1 MSRYSSLKGPT
12 VPWGYR
18 QSDKNSYVL
27 EPIEEQLDALEQ
39 AEQYLKQ
46 SSYKEVARWLTDYT
60 GRKITSMG
68 LWKRIKKDKSDRRR
82 HGQQKRYSTS
92 NEAEISV

>member
-18 QSDKNSYVL
+18 QSDKNSYIL